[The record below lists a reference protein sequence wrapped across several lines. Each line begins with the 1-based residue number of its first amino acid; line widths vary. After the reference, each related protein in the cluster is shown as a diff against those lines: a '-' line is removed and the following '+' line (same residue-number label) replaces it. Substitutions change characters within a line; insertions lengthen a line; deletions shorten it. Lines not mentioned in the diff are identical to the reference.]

1 MRANALLIA
10 LAVLMP
16 SLGRAAEPVAPAA
29 RGPVQATQPP
39 TSPPPDAAFAGT
51 LFYTDAERAKLDR
64 ARKSGG
70 PIPDDAEN
78 APPSVINGMVKRGDG
93 QTTVWVDG
101 VMVGQLDAV
110 LARKVS
116 AGSVGNPEAGL
127 RISVADRLAVKEPVA
142 KRAVKVRTSKSA
154 AKRPKR

>member
-1 MRANALLIA
+1 MRSRFLLIA
-10 LAVLMP
+10 CVVLAP
-16 SLGRAAEPVAPAA
+16 SAGIAAAVVAPAA
-29 RGPVQATQPP
+29 PSPAQADKPSTAS
-39 TSPPPDAAFAGT
+39 TAFFGT
-51 LFYTDAERAKLDR
+51 LFYSDAERAKLDR

-70 PIPDDAEN
+70 ALPDDNEN
-78 APPSVINGMVKRGDG
+78 SPASVINGMVKRGDG

-127 RISVADRLAVKEPVA
+127 RISVADRLAVKEPA
-142 KRAVKVRTSKSA
+142 TKRAAKVRTSKSA